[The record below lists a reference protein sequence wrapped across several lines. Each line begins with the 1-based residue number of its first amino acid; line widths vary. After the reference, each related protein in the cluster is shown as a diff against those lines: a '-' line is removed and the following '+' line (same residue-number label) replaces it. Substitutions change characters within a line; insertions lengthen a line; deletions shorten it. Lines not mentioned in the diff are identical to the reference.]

1 MICRWQVRCDTHL
14 RDKEIV
20 GLKKVKLL
28 KTTQPGSLKLCLD
41 SGHAIIWQ
49 VFTKSV
55 FNTRLSAGHWKY
67 KDI

>member
-41 SGHAIIWQ
+41 SGHAII
-49 VFTKSV
+49 
-55 FNTRLSAGHWKY
+55 
-67 KDI
+67 